1 MATIEVWDL
10 WYPQAASTGLPF
22 ARGRLNATD
31 VLLVHSAP
39 DVLTATVRADSGELI
54 AHSQDLSR
62 TARTPIARL
71 TRDGNHIQRQD
82 IWPTS
87 QDIGR
92 PVLLPGGEVGILKG
106 WWNPPDGSEW
116 RWQVEFYNHL

>member
-10 WYPQAASTGLPF
+10 WYPHAASTGLPF

-31 VLLVHSAP
+31 ILLVHSAP
-39 DVLTATVRADSGELI
+39 DYLTATVRADSGELI
-54 AHSQDLSR
+54 AHGQDLSR
-62 TARTPIARL
+62 TAKTPIARL

-106 WWNPPDGSEW
+106 WWNASDGSEW